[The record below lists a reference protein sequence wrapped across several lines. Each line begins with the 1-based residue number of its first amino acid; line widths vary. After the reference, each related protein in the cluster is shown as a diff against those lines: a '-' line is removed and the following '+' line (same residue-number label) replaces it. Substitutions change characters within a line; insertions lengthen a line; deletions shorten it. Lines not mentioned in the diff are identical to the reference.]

1 MKYLYSPWRME
12 YILEKKPKGCI
23 FCRKPNEKD
32 DPKNLILHK
41 SQYAFVMMNKFP
53 YNSGHLMIVP
63 KRHCLSIEELKKEEM
78 EDLFQL
84 LQASTRILKKVLR
97 PHGFNIGIN
106 TGKAGGAGEEHIHI
120 HIVPRWNGDT
130 NFMPV
135 LIQTKVVPEYL
146 EKTYQKLHP
155 SFTELSQKK
164 GRPKKGGQKK

>member
-1 MKYLYSPWRME
+1 
-12 YILEKKPKGCI
+12 
-23 FCRKPNEKD
+23 
-32 DPKNLILHK
+32 
-41 SQYAFVMMNKFP
+41 
-53 YNSGHLMIVP
+53 MIVP
-63 KRHCLSIEELKKEEM
+63 KRHCLSVEELRKEEM

-84 LQASTRILKKVLR
+84 LQVSTQILKKVLQ

-106 TGKAGGAGEEHIHI
+106 MGKAGGAGEEHIHI

-155 SFTELSQKK
+155 SFTKLSERER
-164 GRPKKGGQKK
+164 GLKGGQKK

>member
-1 MKYLYSPWRME
+1 ME
-12 YILEKKPKGCI
+12 YILEKKPRGCI
-23 FCRKPNEKD
+23 FCRKPNERNDK
-32 DPKNLILHK
+32 KNLILHR
-41 SQYAFVMMNKFP
+41 SRYAFVMMNKFP

-63 KRHCLSIEELKKEEM
+63 KRHCLSVEELRKEEM

-84 LQASTRILKKVLR
+84 LQVSTQILKKVLQ

-106 TGKAGGAGEEHIHI
+106 MGKAGGAGEEHIHI

-155 SFTELSQKK
+155 SFTKLSERER
-164 GRPKKGGQKK
+164 GLKGGQKK